1 MIDKED
7 IRRLVLESLTHGHI
21 SQFNSVCNAA
31 QEKAV
36 EENLSPSNTKEFLK
50 MVDEVLWDLII
61 ERFVTFGSE
70 EGNAEARYPFIR
82 MTDIGKKA
90 LEDSGYHLY
99 DPERYVKFVQQHVSD
114 IDDITKQYALESVR
128 CFRHGLL
135 FAAAVMIGAAA
146 EKEMLRLLNTIVI
159 WEKDPERKQKGSQI
173 LENVRLPALFK
184 YIGESLKRANMPY
197 SIHEGSITH
206 LMSFQEM
213 IRVQRNE
220 AVHPSSVSV
229 SRSSVYLSLQ
239 TFPYALAVLARIRRW
254 FDSNNVDEQVKH

>member
-7 IRRLVLESLTHGHI
+7 IRRLVLESLTHGHV
-21 SQFNSVCNAA
+21 SQFNNVCNAV
-31 QEKAV
+31 EKKVV
-36 EENLSPSNTKEFLK
+36 EENLSPGNLKEFRK

-70 EGNAEARYPFIR
+70 DGNAEAKHPFIR
-82 MTDIGKKA
+82 MTDIGKQA

-99 DPERYVKFVQQHVSD
+99 DPERYVTFVQQNVSE
-114 IDDITKQYALESVR
+114 IDDITKQYALEAVR

-146 EKEMLRLLNTIVI
+146 EKELLGLLNTIVI
-159 WEKDPERKQKGSQI
+159 LETDPKRKQKGLQI
-173 LENVRLPALFK
+173 LERGRLPALFN
-184 YIGESLKRANMPY
+184 YIEESLKRAKIPY
-197 SIHEGSITH
+197 SIQEGSITH

-220 AVHPSSVSV
+220 SVHPSSGSV

-239 TFPYALAVLARIRRW
+239 TFPYALAVLERIQRW
-254 FDSNNVDEQVKH
+254 FDSDKTDDQVKH

>member
-7 IRRLVLESLTHGHI
+7 IRRLVLESLTHGHAP
-21 SQFNSVCNAA
+21 QFNSIHNAVE
-31 QEKAV
+31 EKVV
-36 EENLSPSNTKEFLK
+36 EENLSPGNLKEFRK

-82 MTDIGKKA
+82 ITDIGNKA

-99 DPERYVKFVQQHVSD
+99 DPERYVTFVQQHVSD
-114 IDDITKQYALESVR
+114 IDDITKQYTLEAVR
-128 CFRHGLL
+128 CFRHGLF

-146 EKEMLRLLNTIVI
+146 EKEMLSLLNTIVI
-159 WEKDPERKQKGSQI
+159 WETGPERKQEGSQI
-173 LENVRLPALFK
+173 LERGRLPALFN

-197 SIHEGSITH
+197 SIHEGSVPH

-220 AVHPSSVSV
+220 AVHPSSGSV

-239 TFPYALAVLARIRRW
+239 TFPYALAVLERIRRW
-254 FDSNNVDEQVKH
+254 FDSDKADDQVKH